1 MAGKISEYTNAVATF
16 ANGDLVDVS
25 KRISTSP
32 DVFES
37 QKLEFTQFQA
47 FIQANATN
55 IYNFSGIVG
64 TGRVATLTD
73 TLRFKNGTFEI
84 QGTGTTGSSLLSL
97 YDENGALTVKL
108 WDFLDNGNINLGT
121 NSTINLGN
129 SNTLTIENSGASSN
143 FQINADGNGYFLFN
157 RSGGLKVVPTSAG
170 NDSIVCR
177 NVADTV
183 DVFNVEKGGGGYWN
197 ANGGINIGA
206 DDGVTDFA
214 NFSIEALNFYANG
227 SLKHQIGFK
236 DANDDVFFHVNGSLP
251 GRYFIIGS
259 QTPISNE
266 AISLQGST
274 LISKKLELSTTTDGI
289 LLPRLTTAEKDA
301 ISTPDLNLVVFDTT
315 LNSLQRWNGLVWVA
329 LASGFGL
336 IEVFRSGDNGEP
348 NFFSDLQSALE
359 TCKASGSR
367 NYVKIYGNITL
378 TSGISMSYEGSGT
391 GNGYLYESLT
401 LDLNGFTITNNQ
413 TDNSKVIYNRLNGAS
428 LNILNGS
435 LIRTN
440 GNGVDF
446 SLYAEHNSSSSLTLN
461 NVTVY
466 CENGWAGY
474 LVNVSNINLTSF
486 KNFCDFGGSLFIS
499 DSGARQAIITSG
511 SCSIENFTTVSSA
524 NNSSLSVNATS
535 KARNFKSISTGSGHA
550 LDSFGEVTMF
560 YSENTGTGEA
570 VRINGGEAS
579 HFTAK
584 SVSDYAVNIGN
595 NPNVTYFTAKSI
607 TGVAILA
614 NSGGR
619 IENAE
624 ATSGSSSYTC
634 WVQNGGNMNSVK
646 SENTGT
652 GNAFFLQTTQSKS
665 IVFTDLT
672 GIALSDSACV
682 ISLSNAGGSTSLY
695 NSTMQSNL
703 DTSSGHS
710 INITNNTGSV
720 DISTCVLKV
729 KNSGANNITGA
740 TTSIDSANNTLVG
753 ATTPI
758 NATITVNASTDLGNG
773 NRQY

>member
-1 MAGKISEYTNAVATF
+1 MAATEITTGLSQVVGVKYTYKTDVGSDWANVPNSTYFYDLETNLPYYKNAIGTVINVFGGGGNTIYTASDSLT
-16 ANGDLVDVS
+16 GDRTVTLDGNDLDFSLTTGVFSVS
-25 KRISTSP
+25 KSLQKVKTDFSTH
-32 DVFES
+32 
-37 QKLEFTQFQA
+37 TA
-47 FIQANATN
+47 
-55 IYNFSGIVG
+55 
-64 TGRVATLTD
+64 
-73 TLRFKNGTFEI
+73 
-84 QGTGTTGSSLLSL
+84 LS
-97 YDENGALTVKL
+97 
-108 WDFLDNGNINLGT
+108 LDNGTAGGVWSFTSANSSTTFNQDEFAISNGSNTPIRINNIT
-121 NSTINLGN
+121 SVALGN
-129 SNTLTIENSGASSN
+129 VGKADIDTSYNVQTAGDTLIGGNLDTKSETNEISLNHTNYPKLKISNGTQEYWLIEGNGTGSTFASGDLYLYDST
-143 FQINADGNGYFLFN
+143 NADKRITIKQN
-157 RSGGLKVVPTSAG
+157 
-170 NDSIVCR
+170 
-177 NVADTV
+177 
-183 DVFNVEKGGGGYWN
+183 
-197 ANGGINIGA
+197 NGGTIVGG
-206 DDGVTDFA
+206 D
-214 NFSIEALNFYANG
+214 
-227 SLKHQIGFK
+227 
-236 DANDDVFFHVNGSLP
+236 
-251 GRYFIIGS
+251 
-259 QTPISNE
+259 
-266 AISLQGST
+266 T
-274 LISKKLELSTTTDGI
+274 LIDNGKFEMNTTTNGI
-289 LLPRLTTAEKDA
+289 LLPRLTTAEKIA
-301 ISTPDLNLVVFDTT
+301 ISAPDLNLVVFDTT
-315 LNSLQRWNGLVWVA
+315 LNSLQRWNGSVWVA

-359 TCKASGSR
+359 TCKSSGSR

-413 TDNSKVIYNRLNGAS
+413 TDNSKVIYNRLNGGS

-486 KNFCDFGGSLFIS
+486 KNFCDFGGSLFIT
-499 DSGARQAIITSG
+499 DSSSREAIKTVL
-511 SCSIENFTTVSSA
+511 SCSIENFTTVS
-524 NNSSLSVNATS
+524 NGNSKGLDINTAS
-535 KARNFKSISTGSGHA
+535 KARNFKSISTGSGYA
-550 LDSFGEVTMF
+550 LESLGEVTNF
-560 YSENTGTGEA
+560 YCENTSTGGA
-570 VRINGGEAS
+570 VRINGGDCS

-584 SVSDYAVNIGN
+584 AVSSYAVNIGN
-595 NPNVTYFTAKSI
+595 TPKVTHFTAKSI

-624 ATSGSSSYTC
+624 AISASSSYTC
-634 WVQNGGNMNSVK
+634 WIQNGNNVNSVK

-652 GNAFFLQTTQSKS
+652 GSAFFLETLDAKTP
-665 IVFTDLT
+665 IFTDLI
-672 GIALSDSACV
+672 GIASGNSACIIKV
-682 ISLSNAGGSTSLY
+682 QTDGISTSLY

-710 INITNNTGSV
+710 INIINNTGSV

-729 KNSGANNITGA
+729 KNSGANNITGT
-740 TTSIDSANNTLVG
+740 TTSIDSTNNTLVG

-758 NATITVNASTDLGNG
+758 NSSVTINASTDLGNG